1 MLTSGLINS
10 LPSNWN
16 LLQVA
21 SQGCKPNAAQD
32 IDSNN
37 NYCERS
43 NYYALKRMKEIKPDV
58 VVLAQRDKWSNED
71 LDQLYKNIKNI
82 GVNKIIFIGQS
93 PEWNAFLP
101 NIIMRTSIDK
111 IPRYTHKGL
120 NLKTIEDNKKVKLA
134 FELGNS
140 DSSRKFIDLIEL
152 FCNHDGCMI
161 YLDQDIKSG
170 LTSFDNNHLSPIASD
185 YLAKNKLVNTII
197 SN

>member
-58 VVLAQRDKWSNED
+58 VVLAQRDKWSNQD
-71 LDQLYKNIKNI
+71 VDQLYKNIKNI

-111 IPRYTHKGL
+111 IPRYTQKGL

-152 FCNHDGCMI
+152 FSFLFLFISQPNIH
-161 YLDQDIKSG
+161 IKSG